1 MMKYRN
7 FNWKF
12 FWTRAGG
19 TISLCL
25 GSGLA
30 SAVAAQELPN
40 SPLPPTGAVA
50 DTQAEGLNDVGRTAE
65 TGVGEIGRRTTGTIN
80 VNPMGRINSRI
91 ENRIR
96 NRLRT
101 RIDRNYDPLE
111 SITSPFDKADQ
122 ETRRNVPN

>member
-7 FNWKF
+7 FTRKF
-12 FWTRAGG
+12 FWTKAGG
-19 TISLCL
+19 TITLCL
-25 GSGLA
+25 FSGLA
-30 SAVAAQELPN
+30 TSVAAQQLPN
-40 SPLPPTGAVA
+40 SPPPPTGAVV
-50 DTQAEGLNDVGRTAE
+50 DTQAEGFNDVGRTAE
-65 TGVGEIGRRTTGTIN
+65 TGIGEIGRRTTGTIN